1 LGSVIKVD
9 SNAIS
14 GGMAVLSSP
23 CQYSL
28 RAARRAMYAFHK
40 ASLMRAFSNDEY
52 IAITMALHEID

>member
-1 LGSVIKVD
+1 MQFLVAWLFCHRLASK
-9 SNAIS
+9 
-14 GGMAVLSSP
+14 
-23 CQYSL
+23 YSL